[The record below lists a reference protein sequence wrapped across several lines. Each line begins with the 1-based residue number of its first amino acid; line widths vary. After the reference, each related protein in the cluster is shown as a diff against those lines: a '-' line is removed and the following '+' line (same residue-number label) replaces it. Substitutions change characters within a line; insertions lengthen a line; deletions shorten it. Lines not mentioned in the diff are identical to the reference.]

1 MKLVMAIVNR
11 DDAERLTDALTGEGF
26 RATTAGTSGGFL
38 RQGNT
43 TILIGVADEDVP
55 RVIRLIRENCR
66 TRTQLVSPMPPV
78 MEPGEVYAPPLVEV
92 QVGGATIFVLDVLQF
107 EQV

>member
-11 DDAERLTDALTGEGF
+11 DDAERLIDALTAEGF

-43 TILIGVADEDVP
+43 TILIGVADQDVS
-55 RVIRLIRENCR
+55 RVIRLIRENCH
-66 TRTQLVSPMPPV
+66 TRTQLVSPIPPA
-78 MEPGEVYAPPLVEV
+78 MEPGEVCAPLPVEV
-92 QVGGATIFVLDVLQF
+92 QVGGATIFVLDVLHF

>member
-1 MKLVMAIVNR
+1 MKLVMAIVHR
-11 DDAERLTDALTGEGF
+11 DDAEGLTRALTSAGF

-43 TILIGVADEDVP
+43 TLLIGVADEDVS
-55 RVIRLIRENCR
+55 RVLQLIRENCH

-78 MEPGEVYAPPLVEV
+78 MEPGELYAPPPVEV
-92 QVGGATIFVLDVLQF
+92 QVGGATIFVLDVARF